1 VHGPWLKD
9 LFVFLVAA
17 GLVVPL
23 FHRARI
29 GAVLAFLL
37 VGVAVAPT
45 GLGLLAGDYPWIRYF
60 TIEDRARAEPF
71 AELGVMFLLFLLGIE
86 VSLARLWSL
95 RRFVFG
101 IGGLQFLLSALAIG
115 GAVRLAGLGTDTAI
129 VLGLCL
135 AMSSTAIVMQ
145 LLEEQGRTAT
155 ALGHIALSVL
165 LFQDLMVAPV
175 LVGTEML
182 GYDGKNIALGLAL
195 ALVQAAVAVAAIV
208 FAGRYLVRPL
218 FRLAAL
224 TGSRELIMAI
234 TLLLLIGL
242 ASATGLAGLSSALG
256 AFLAGL
262 LLSETEYRHQIEID
276 IAPFK
281 GLLIGLFFITV
292 GMSVDV
298 AAAWAQIVSILGAVA
313 ALFVVKIAILWIACR
328 LLGVGLAQAS
338 ELAIL
343 LGQAGE
349 FAFVVIG
356 LGRSNG
362 VIDAEPAQFATAVV
376 ALSMVLTPFFAR
388 TGLHIGRR
396 LQRAEHDHHKPAAD
410 AAGLTDHVIVGGY
423 GRVGR
428 LVARALDAE
437 NVPFIALDHN
447 IEIVAEQRAQGQPVY
462 YGDAGRPELLD
473 RVGAARAR
481 AFVVTVN
488 SPRAA
493 ERMVTAALRRRPD
506 VPVFARAS
514 DPVHAA
520 ILTKL
525 GAVGV
530 IPEAVESSLQLAGRL
545 LEGLGLPEEAVL
557 RRLAEMRE
565 AEMGRLTG
573 EEARPA

>member
-9 LFVFLVAA
+9 LFVFLAAA

-23 FHRARI
+23 FSRARI

-37 VGVAVAPT
+37 VGVAVGPY
-45 GLGLLAGDYPWIRYF
+45 GLGHFADSFPWIRYL

-71 AELGVMFLLFLLGIE
+71 AELGVMFLLFLLGLE

-95 RRFVFG
+95 RRYVLG
-101 IGGLQFLLSALAIG
+101 IGGLQFLLSALVIG
-115 GAVRLAGLGTDTAI
+115 GTVRLLGLDSDAAI

-145 LLEEQGRTAT
+145 LMEEQGRTAT
-155 ALGHIALSVL
+155 ALGRLALSVL

-175 LVGTEML
+175 LFGTEVL
-182 GYDGKNIALGLAL
+182 GKGGQNIAVELVF
-195 ALVQAAVAVAAIV
+195 ALVQAAAAVAAIV
-208 FAGRYLVRPL
+208 IAGRYLVRPL
-218 FRLAAL
+218 FRLVAY

-242 ASATGLAGLSSALG
+242 ASATGYAGLSSALG

-276 IAPFK
+276 VAPFK

-298 AAAWAQIVSILGAVA
+298 AKGWSQIGSILGAVA
-313 ALFVVKIAILWIACR
+313 ALFVVKIGILLLAGR
-328 LLGVGLAQAS
+328 LFGVGLALAS

-356 LGRSNG
+356 LGSSAG
-362 VIDAEPAQFATAVV
+362 VIDPGPAQFATAVV
-376 ALSMVLTPFFAR
+376 ALSMMLTPLFAR
-388 TGLHIGRR
+388 TGLFIGRR
-396 LQRAEHDHHKPAAD
+396 LQRAEHDRHIPTGAA
-410 AAGLTDHVIVGGY
+410 ALSDHVIIGGY

-428 LVARALDAE
+428 TIARALAAE
-437 NVPFIALDHN
+437 NVPYVALDTDA
-447 IEIVAEQRAQGQPVY
+447 EVVAAQRQRGRLVY
-462 YGDAGRPELLD
+462 FGDAGRPELLE

-493 ERMVTAALRRRPD
+493 ERMVMAALRMKPD
-506 VPVFARAS
+506 TPVFARAT

-520 ILTKL
+520 ILAKL

-545 LEGLGLPEEAVL
+545 LEGLGLTQEAVL
-557 RRLAEMRE
+557 HRLADMRE

-573 EEARPA
+573 EGAAPPA